1 MTDKENVLPTT
12 PLRRRRLKSAQDC
25 RRFLADLVHR
35 LDADQVDGMK
45 ASKLGYLV
53 NILLSAVRTDELEN
67 RLAALEAAVQE
78 RQP

>member
-1 MTDKENVLPTT
+1 MTLNDTDAPT
-12 PLRRRRLKSAQDC
+12 PRKRRLKTATDC

-53 NILLSAVRTDELEN
+53 NILLSAVRTDELEA

-78 RQP
+78 KRT

>member
-1 MTDKENVLPTT
+1 MCTNEITPTTT